1 MFELFSLETIQVLAE
16 QYGYWLIFG
25 GIMLENAG
33 IPLPGETITLVGG
46 FLAGNGQMIY
56 IYVLGCAIAGAI
68 LGDSLGYWLGRWGGM
83 AFLEKVSKFFHL
95 PTDEVIKARD
105 KFSANSDRAVFF
117 GRFIALL
124 RIFAGPLAG
133 IAGMPYPR
141 FLLFNSLGAIT
152 WGTSMVTLAFLVGKF
167 AGDFI
172 SLPLLSTLLAGASV
186 LALVGVGV
194 WYVLIPLAKNY
205 FNPKSEP

>member
-1 MFELFSLETIQVLAE
+1 MFELFSLETIQSLAE

-33 IPLPGETITLVGG
+33 VPLPGETITLVGG
-46 FLAGNGQMIY
+46 FLAGNGQMVY
-56 IYVLGCAIAGAI
+56 VYVLGCAIAGAI

-83 AFLEKVSKFFHL
+83 ALLEKASSIFRL
-95 PTDEVIKARD
+95 PPDEVIKARD

-117 GRFIALL
+117 GRFITLL

-141 FLLFNSLGAIT
+141 FLLFNSLGAVT
-152 WGTSMVTLAFLVGKF
+152 WATLMVSLAFLTGKF

-172 SLPLLSTLLAGASV
+172 SLPLLSSLLAIAGVS
-186 LALVGVGV
+186 ALVGVLL
-194 WYVLIPLAKNY
+194 WYVVIPLVKNY
-205 FNPKSEP
+205 LKPAK